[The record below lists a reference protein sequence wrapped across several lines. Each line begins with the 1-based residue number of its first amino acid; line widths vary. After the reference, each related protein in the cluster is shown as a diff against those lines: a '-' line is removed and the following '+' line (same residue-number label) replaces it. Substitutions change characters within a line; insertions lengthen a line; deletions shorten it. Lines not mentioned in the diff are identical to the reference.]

1 LKPHELSSSQ
11 FTEAKISNLRMEY
24 RRFPEL
30 PAARAVEGYELRTF
44 RAGDESA
51 WLAILSASDL
61 GEWDRARID
70 RLIAGERGHLPLDG
84 AFFAT
89 FRGEPV
95 ATAHAEMRDGG
106 CSELSWVAVLPEHR
120 GRNLAYP
127 LCRAVL
133 AYAQSAGHP
142 YVILKTQ
149 DFRISAIKTY
159 LRLGFEPKME
169 DPTHRQRW
177 SELREFLA
185 SSGSTRVAPSGRR

>member
-1 LKPHELSSSQ
+1 
-11 FTEAKISNLRMEY
+11 MEY

-30 PAARAVEGYELRTF
+30 PTRREVEGYELRTF
-44 RAGDESA
+44 QAEDESA
-51 WLAILSASDL
+51 WAAILAASDL
-61 GEWDRARID
+61 GVWDRARVD
-70 RLIAGERGHLPLDG
+70 RLIAGERGAVPREG

-89 FRGEPV
+89 FRGAPV
-95 ATAHAEMRDGG
+95 ATAHLEMRDDAGTV

-149 DFRISAIKTY
+149 DFRIGAIKTY
-159 LRLGFEPKME
+159 FNLGFEPKME
-169 DPTHRQRW
+169 DPTQLQRW
-177 SELREFLA
+177 NDLRAIIF
-185 SSGSTRVAPSGRR
+185 V